1 MADDNIDF
9 RFLGRQVQNLQGDV
23 RDLRAGHLRLEG
35 DVVGLRADMSRM
47 QAESQAKFESLDL
60 RLDNIEAEM
69 RAGFKAVDE
78 RFKAV
83 DAEFAT
89 VRAEFAGIQ
98 AQFKQMAE
106 TAATNLQ
113 IVLAAINK

>member
-1 MADDNIDF
+1 MVDDNIDF

-47 QAESQAKFESLDL
+47 QAETQAKFESLDH
-60 RLDNIEAEM
+60 RLDNMEAEM
-69 RAGFKAVDE
+69 RAGFKAIDE
-78 RFKAV
+78 WFKGV
-83 DAEFAT
+83 DAQ
-89 VRAEFAGIQ
+89 FAGIQ
-98 AQFKQMAE
+98 AQFQQMAE

-113 IVLAAINK
+113 IMLAAINK